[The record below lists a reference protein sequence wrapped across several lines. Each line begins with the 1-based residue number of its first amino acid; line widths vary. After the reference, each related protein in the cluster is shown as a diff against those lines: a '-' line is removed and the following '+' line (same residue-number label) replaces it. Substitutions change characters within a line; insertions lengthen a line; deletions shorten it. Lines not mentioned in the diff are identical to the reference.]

1 MPADNL
7 PPDEPL
13 DRRVTTGLA
22 KIGIALKQ
30 QAWVEAGGRGL
41 TPTQGQALALL
52 RASPQGL
59 RLGALAGQLG
69 VTAAT
74 ASDSVAAMHRK
85 GLVAKEP
92 TAGDGRGVVVRLT
105 PAGSREAAA
114 AAAWPD
120 FLLEAV
126 GELSAVEQAAFLRGL
141 VAMIRALQEKGRIPV
156 ARMCV
161 SCTFFRPFRHDDP
174 VRPHH
179 CAFVDAP
186 FGDGELR
193 LDCPDHRTAPPDQA
207 ARAWQ
212 AFRAPA
218 EAAVPPPATLQSPL
232 APTHPRRTP

>member
-1 MPADNL
+1 MAADDPL

-13 DRRVTTGLA
+13 DRRVTIGLA

-30 QAWVEAGGRGL
+30 QAWAEAGGRGL

-52 RASPQGL
+52 RANPDGL
-59 RLGALAGQLG
+59 RMRALAEQLG

-74 ASDSVAAMHRK
+74 TSDSVTALHRK
-85 GLVAKEP
+85 GLVTKEP
-92 TAGDGRGVVVRLT
+92 IAGDGRGVVVLLT
-105 PAGSREAAA
+105 PTGVREAAA

-126 GELSAVEQAAFLRGL
+126 GELSTDEQASFLRAL
-141 VAMIRALQEKGRIPV
+141 VAMIRTLQEKGRIPV

-161 SCTFFRPFRHDDP
+161 SCRFFRPFQHEDAAH
-174 VRPHH
+174 PHH

-193 LDCPDHRTAPPDQA
+193 LDCADFQVAPADQA
-207 ARAWQ
+207 ARNWQ
-212 AFRAPA
+212 AFRAPT
-218 EAAVPPPATLQSPL
+218 EVD
-232 APTHPRRTP
+232 PRSTS

>member
-1 MPADNL
+1 LSPPDPL

-13 DRRVTTGLA
+13 ARRVTTGLA
-22 KIGIALKQ
+22 KVGIALKQ
-30 QAWVEAGGRGL
+30 QAWAEAGGRGL

-74 ASDSVAAMHRK
+74 ASDSVAALARK
-85 GLVAKEP
+85 GLVTKAPLE
-92 TAGDGRGVVVRLT
+92 GDGRAVVVRLT
-105 PAGSREAAA
+105 PAGAREAAA

-126 GELSAVEQAAFLRGL
+126 GELSPDEQAAFLRGL
-141 VAMIRALQEKGRIPV
+141 VAMIRSLQLRGRIPV

-161 SCTFFRPFRHDDP
+161 SCSFFRPFRHDDP
-174 VRPHH
+174 ARPHH
-179 CAFVDAP
+179 CAFVDAA

-193 LDCPDHRTAPPDQA
+193 LDCPDHAAAPAEQA
-207 ARAWQ
+207 TQAWH
-212 AFRAPA
+212 AFRAPTA
-218 EAAVPPPATLQSPL
+218 
-232 APTHPRRTP
+232 PRRDP

>member
-1 MPADNL
+1 MRPNDPL

-13 DRRVTTGLA
+13 PQRVTTGLA
-22 KIGIALKQ
+22 KVGMALKQ
-30 QAWVEAGGRGL
+30 QAWAEAGGRGL

-52 RASPQGL
+52 RANPDGL
-59 RLGALAGQLG
+59 RLGALARQLG
-69 VTAAT
+69 VTQPT
-74 ASDSVAAMHRK
+74 ASDSVAALQRK
-85 GLVAKEP
+85 GLVDKAP
-92 TAGDGRGVVVRLT
+92 VAGDGRAVAVRLT
-105 PAGSREAAA
+105 PAGAGEAAA

-120 FLLEAV
+120 FLLETV
-126 GELSAVEQAAFLRGL
+126 DELSAAEQAAFLRAL
-141 VAMIRALQEKGRIPV
+141 VTMIRTLQEKGRIPV

-193 LDCPDHRTAPPDQA
+193 LDCPDHRTAPADQA
-207 ARAWQ
+207 ARTWE

-218 EAAVPPPATLQSPL
+218 DT
-232 APTHPRRTP
+232 RRTP